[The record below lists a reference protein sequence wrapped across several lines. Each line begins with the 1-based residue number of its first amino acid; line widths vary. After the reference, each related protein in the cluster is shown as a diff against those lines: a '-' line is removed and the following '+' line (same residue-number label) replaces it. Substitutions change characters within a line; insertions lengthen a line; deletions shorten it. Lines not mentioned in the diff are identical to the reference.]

1 MHLSSARKSSSG
13 RMRHKRRLLS
23 RLKEA
28 QRKRRQREKEE
39 EEGRSNEER
48 ERGRKRKREEEKE
61 KRSRKEEKQY
71 DDDFSSLQEHDN
83 GDEAHISNEKR
94 YSRYHDGNKG
104 VPRSSHKPSKFS
116 LSLASKKRR
125 HSTPSMSS
133 SSTIKFKSVHKAA
146 ENKLTQM
153 TLEDM
158 MKTAK

>member
-48 ERGRKRKREEEKE
+48 ERGRNRKREEDKK

-83 GDEAHISNEKR
+83 VSNEKR

-104 VPRSSHKPSKFS
+104 VPRSSHKPSKLS
-116 LSLASKKRR
+116 SSLASKKIR